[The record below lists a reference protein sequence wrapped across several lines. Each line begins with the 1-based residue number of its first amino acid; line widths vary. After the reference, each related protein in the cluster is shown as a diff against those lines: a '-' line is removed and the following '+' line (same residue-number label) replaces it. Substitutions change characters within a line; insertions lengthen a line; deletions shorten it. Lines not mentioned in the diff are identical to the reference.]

1 MHSKYICYN
10 GLQINLDLCRMLK
23 YLDMTLAKKVWVARI
38 TMMIVYVWFGFPK
51 IFGLSSAE
59 GIVTD
64 LSEKMLIFIPS
75 DIFLIILGVF
85 EVALGLAFLVP
96 KLTKYIVPIFWG
108 HMLSTFMPLILLPG
122 HTWSSFMVLTLEGQY
137 IVKNI
142 VLIALSLFIY
152 DNGRKQIVDK
162 YEDKM

>member
-1 MHSKYICYN
+1 M
-10 GLQINLDLCRMLK
+10 MVK
-23 YLDMTLAKKVWVARI
+23 YLDLVLLKKVWIARI
-38 TMMIVYVWFGFPK
+38 AMMVVYVWFGFPK

-64 LSEKMLIFIPS
+64 LSEKMLPFIPS
-75 DIFLIILGVF
+75 EIFLVLLGIF

-96 KLTKYIVPIFWG
+96 KLTKFIVPIFWG
-108 HMLSTFMPLILLPG
+108 HMFSTFMPLILLPS
-122 HTWSSFMVLTLEGQY
+122 HTWSSFMILTLEGQY

-152 DNGRKQIVDK
+152 DDGRKSDTANL
-162 YEDKM
+162 